1 MVQKNPNR
9 YEWRMPLELLF
20 LGQERYEVTRLKG
33 EGTTTTLCPK
43 IETEPFLNKMARS
56 KQSLTLSTIFF
67 FCAEGGVSTQ

>member
-43 IETEPFLNKMARS
+43 IETEPFRMIKKKKCFRWKNQRKYHIDF
-56 KQSLTLSTIFF
+56 LSPNF
-67 FCAEGGVSTQ
+67 

>member
-20 LGQERYEVTRLKG
+20 LSQERYEVTRPYSISKG

-43 IETEPFLNKMARS
+43 IETEPFRMTYN
-56 KQSLTLSTIFF
+56 
-67 FCAEGGVSTQ
+67 GV

>member
-43 IETEPFLNKMARS
+43 IETEPFRITYN
-56 KQSLTLSTIFF
+56 
-67 FCAEGGVSTQ
+67 GV